1 MQPRMGRRREQPA
14 VVLVHAEGRIT
25 AIDDAKQ
32 RAQVVELVVRL
43 RAEDAARLAVSRKS
57 VALGTEAVGDVV
69 HVLDRQQP
77 AILSVQAEQQPVEHD
92 ERIVERCAQRFRRSL
107 LVAEK
112 APWPPA
118 GPRQRPGCAA
128 ARPRQPPE
136 RDCRRERGR
145 ARRADPRPARRRQ
158 RRRAR
163 RSTGTPRRA
172 RVQQGTQVDLQARAL
187 DQVSLRRVQA
197 PQAAVGQHAPSPSRD
212 GDVVDDLRH
221 RILAESAL
229 HTPAVERPIEA
240 LRIADSH
247 RSAIPI
253 GALACSGGGAIAIVY
268 EQPVVR
274 LAMTS
279 GGRDPRLHRER
290 ETEPQQNRLDE
301 ALLGL
306 RLVCGHEARA
316 LSIPQLGQVMQ
327 QRCRV
332 CRRELRPGRQALPQE
347 VISEE
352 LAVVVGAER
361 ERQLGTRRAGHAA
374 SGSEQ
379 RLLLDLLHRPLTRPH
394 AWCLAVVRDD
404 ELVRIKEGGD
414 CPTERSHTRVRMQT
428 GDRLRELRSSPGLV
442 RRHLDRERD
451 DRTFVG
457 VEISRLDDQ
466 RSLDA
471 SRHAP

>member
-1 MQPRMGRRREQPA
+1 M
-14 VVLVHAEGRIT
+14 
-25 AIDDAKQ
+25 
-32 RAQVVELVVRL
+32 
-43 RAEDAARLAVSRKS
+43 
-57 VALGTEAVGDVV
+57 

-92 ERIVERCAQRFRRSL
+92 ERVVERCAQRFRRAL

-112 APWPPA
+112 AR
-118 GPRQRPGCAA
+118 GHQRDRGKDLGA
-128 ARPRQPPE
+128 QPLAHGNRLSATAVESAVEQGAPI
-136 RDCRRERGR
+136 R
-145 ARRADPRPARRRQ
+145 AWHEGASGEEHGEIPKRLDI
-158 RRRAR
+158 
-163 RSTGTPRRA
+163 A

-187 DQVSLRRVQA
+187 DEVSLCRVQA
-197 PQAAVGQHAPSPSRD
+197 PQAAVRQHAPSPSRD

-221 RILAESAL
+221 RILAESAP

-240 LRIADSH
+240 LRIAYSH

-253 GALACSGGGAIAIVY
+253 GALACVGGGAVAIVY
-268 EQPVVR
+268 EQRVVR

-279 GGRDPRLHRER
+279 GGGDPRLHRER

-306 RLVCGHEARA
+306 RLVCGREARA

-347 VISEE
+347 VIGEE

-374 SGSEQ
+374 SGSKQ
-379 RLLLDLLHRPLTRPH
+379 RLLLDLLHPIDRLLTRPH
-394 AWCLAVVRDD
+394 ACPAVVRDD
-404 ELVRIKEGGD
+404 ELARIKEGGGG
-414 CPTERSHTRVRMQT
+414 PTERSHARVRMET
-428 GDRLRELRSSPGLV
+428 GDRLRELRSSPRLV
-442 RRHLDRERD
+442 RRHLDLERD
-451 DRTFVG
+451 DRPFVG

-466 RSLDA
+466 RPLNA